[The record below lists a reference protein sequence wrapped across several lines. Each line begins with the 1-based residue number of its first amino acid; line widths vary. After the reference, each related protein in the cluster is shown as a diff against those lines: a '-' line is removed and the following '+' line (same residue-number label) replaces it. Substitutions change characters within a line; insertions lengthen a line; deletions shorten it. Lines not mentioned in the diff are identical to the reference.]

1 MTVCLTIDERRLKME
16 VYKVTYEVVGTV
28 TVSVMASSPE
38 LALKEA
44 AREYPESDINF
55 NHMLNVLDMEPT
67 AVECP
72 DGTVVGI

>member
-1 MTVCLTIDERRLKME
+1 ME

-38 LALKEA
+38 LALEEA
-44 AREYPESDINF
+44 TKEYPESDINF
-55 NHMLNVLDMEPT
+55 NNMLKVIDMEPT

-72 DGTVVGI
+72 DGKVAEV

>member
-1 MTVCLTIDERRLKME
+1 MVCLRIDERRNEKMAI
-16 VYKVTYEVVGTV
+16 YRVTYEVVGTV

-44 AREYPESDINF
+44 EKEYPETDINF
-55 NHMLNVLDMEPT
+55 NHMLNVLAMEPT

-72 DGTVVGI
+72 DGKVVEV

>member
-1 MTVCLTIDERRLKME
+1 ME

-38 LALKEA
+38 LALEEA
-44 AREYPESDINF
+44 AKEYPETDINF

-72 DGTVVGI
+72 DGKVIEV

>member
-1 MTVCLTIDERRLKME
+1 MVDKQKEIEME

-38 LALKEA
+38 LALEEA
-44 AREYPESDINF
+44 AREYPETDINF

-67 AVECP
+67 SVECP
-72 DGTVVGI
+72 DGKVVDV

>member
-1 MTVCLTIDERRLKME
+1 ME